1 MTAKMHVISIE
12 PQELFQA
19 LSDQTRLRIAR
30 LLADSREE
38 ACLCEIADSLN
49 EPEYKLSRH
58 LKILRHS
65 GLLSAT
71 KEGRWVYHQ
80 IIEDNSLLDLLYSA
94 IRTLPDSNKIFAG
107 DRKRFQ
113 KRIPLRDNG
122 RCRVEKVSP
131 IIKKV
136 KNSR

>member
-1 MTAKMHVISIE
+1 MHVISIE

-30 LLADSREE
+30 LLADSKEE
-38 ACLCEIADSLN
+38 ACLCEIADSLD

-80 IIEDNSLLDLLYSA
+80 IISDNPFLDLLYNA

-107 DRKRFQ
+107 DLKRFK

-122 RCRVEKVSP
+122 RCRTEKVNVL
-131 IIKKV
+131 KKV